1 MEKFYMAAMG
11 GAEGFGNRSIKKLVK
26 FCGSAK
32 AAWSADIDDLIHA
45 GIKKKSL
52 DAFVAFR
59 GKYPN
64 APENL
69 VRYCERHEFNLCS
82 INDEN
87 YPPLLKEIDIPPMF
101 FYYRGKLEPNAQRIG
116 IVGSRRNTPYGQSVA
131 LELGEELAAAG
142 LTVVSGA
149 AVGIDTFA
157 HSGALKT
164 GRTVAVLGCGIEIA
178 FRSGKRNFFEEIA
191 ERGVVLSEFPP
202 QLEAH
207 AGTFPTRN
215 RIIAG
220 LSRGIVVVE
229 ADFKSGALI
238 TSTYAG
244 EYGRDVFAI
253 PGQVYAKMSRGC
265 NELIRDGAILIK
277 NAQDILNEYNIES
290 AEKNK
295 SAPEIILDDA
305 AAKVLEIIPL
315 DKFITDDEILDKLE
329 EISPSELPNI
339 MLELEMKNCVT
350 ENAGKYKR
358 KIKAAPRPKPEPK
371 IILEGVAAKILEII
385 PFNKFITD
393 DEILDKV
400 EEISPS
406 ELPNVMLELE
416 MKGYVMEDAGRYK
429 RKIGG

>member
-1 MEKFYMAAMG
+1 M
-11 GAEGFGNRSIKKLVK
+11 
-26 FCGSAK
+26 
-32 AAWSADIDDLIHA
+32 
-45 GIKKKSL
+45 
-52 DAFVAFR
+52 
-59 GKYPN
+59 
-64 APENL
+64 
-69 VRYCERHEFNLCS
+69 
-82 INDEN
+82 
-87 YPPLLKEIDIPPMF
+87 
-101 FYYRGKLEPNAQRIG
+101 
-116 IVGSRRNTPYGQSVA
+116 
-131 LELGEELAAAG
+131 
-142 LTVVSGA
+142 
-149 AVGIDTFA
+149 
-157 HSGALKT
+157 
-164 GRTVAVLGCGIEIA
+164 
-178 FRSGKRNFFEEIA
+178 
-191 ERGVVLSEFPP
+191 
-202 QLEAH
+202 
-207 AGTFPTRN
+207 
-215 RIIAG
+215 
-220 LSRGIVVVE
+220 E